1 MKRNAVGLGGASL
14 VLIFSIL
21 CLAIFS
27 VLALS
32 SANREKTLTDRLKAS
47 TEAYYAADSRAV
59 EIEVKLREAL
69 ARGET
74 PSEIDGDQCPSRGR
88 DAVRQRGDPAGHRR
102 DNQLISIKDRCR
114 RITGCSAAVLPY
126 LGLRKPSA
134 PVLPGRDQR
143 PQR

>member
-47 TEAYYAADSRAV
+47 TKAYYAADSRAV

-74 PSEIDGDQCPSRGR
+74 PSEIDGVTVTAQDDTYTFACPIDERR
-88 DAVRQRGDPAGHRR
+88 TLAVVLKAAR
-102 DNQLISIKDRCR
+102 NQLPVTLQTLQWCEISTADW
-114 RITGCSAAVLPY
+114 T
-126 LGLRKPSA
+126 
-134 PVLPGRDQR
+134 
-143 PQR
+143 PQEELDVWKGD

>member
-21 CLAIFS
+21 CLAIFA

-59 EIEVKLREAL
+59 EVEVKLREAL

-74 PSEIDGDQCPSRGR
+74 PSEIDGVTVTAQNDTYTFACPIDERR
-88 DAVRQRGDPAGHRR
+88 TLAVVLKAAR
-102 DNQLISIKDRCR
+102 NQLPVTLQTLQWCEISTADW
-114 RITGCSAAVLPY
+114 T
-126 LGLRKPSA
+126 
-134 PVLPGRDQR
+134 
-143 PQR
+143 PQEELDVWKGD

>member
-74 PSEIDGDQCPSRGR
+74 PSEIDGVTVTAQDDTYTYACPIDERR
-88 DAVRQRGDPAGHRR
+88 TLAVVLKAAR
-102 DNQLISIKDRCR
+102 NQLPVTLQTLQWCEISTADW
-114 RITGCSAAVLPY
+114 T
-126 LGLRKPSA
+126 
-134 PVLPGRDQR
+134 
-143 PQR
+143 PQEELDVWKGD

>member
-21 CLAIFS
+21 CLAIFA

-74 PSEIDGDQCPSRGR
+74 PSEIDGVTVTAQNDTYTYACPIDERR
-88 DAVRQRGDPAGHRR
+88 TLAVVLKAAR
-102 DNQLISIKDRCR
+102 NQLPVTLQTLQWCEISTADW
-114 RITGCSAAVLPY
+114 T
-126 LGLRKPSA
+126 
-134 PVLPGRDQR
+134 
-143 PQR
+143 PQEELDVWKGD

>member
-21 CLAIFS
+21 CLAIFA

-59 EIEVKLREAL
+59 EIEIKLREAL

-74 PSEIDGDQCPSRGR
+74 PSEIDGVAVTAQDDTYTYACPIDERR
-88 DAVRQRGDPAGHRR
+88 TLAVVLKAAR
-102 DNQLISIKDRCR
+102 NQLPVTLQTLQWCEISTADW
-114 RITGCSAAVLPY
+114 T
-126 LGLRKPSA
+126 
-134 PVLPGRDQR
+134 
-143 PQR
+143 PQEELDVWKGD

>member
-21 CLAIFS
+21 CLTIFA

-47 TEAYYAADSRAV
+47 TKAYYAADSRAV

-74 PSEIDGDQCPSRGR
+74 PSEIDGVTVTAQDDTYTFACPIDERR
-88 DAVRQRGDPAGHRR
+88 TLAVVLKAAR
-102 DNQLISIKDRCR
+102 NQLPVTLQTLQWCEISTADW
-114 RITGCSAAVLPY
+114 T
-126 LGLRKPSA
+126 
-134 PVLPGRDQR
+134 
-143 PQR
+143 PQEELDVWKGD

>member
-59 EIEVKLREAL
+59 EIEIKLREAL

-74 PSEIDGDQCPSRGR
+74 PSEIDGVTVTAQDDTYTYACPIDERR
-88 DAVRQRGDPAGHRR
+88 TLAVVLKAAR
-102 DNQLISIKDRCR
+102 NQLPVTLQTLQWCEISTADW
-114 RITGCSAAVLPY
+114 T
-126 LGLRKPSA
+126 
-134 PVLPGRDQR
+134 
-143 PQR
+143 PQEELDVWKGD

>member
-1 MKRNAVGLGGASL
+1 VKRNAVGLGGASL

-59 EIEVKLREAL
+59 EIEIKLREAL

-74 PSEIDGDQCPSRGR
+74 PSEIDGVAVTAQDDTYTYACPIDERR
-88 DAVRQRGDPAGHRR
+88 TLAVVLKAAR
-102 DNQLISIKDRCR
+102 NQLPVTLQTLQWCEISTADW
-114 RITGCSAAVLPY
+114 T
-126 LGLRKPSA
+126 
-134 PVLPGRDQR
+134 
-143 PQR
+143 PQEELDVWKGD

>member
-1 MKRNAVGLGGASL
+1 VKRNAVGLGGASL

-74 PSEIDGDQCPSRGR
+74 PSEIDGVTVTAQDDTYTYACPIDERR
-88 DAVRQRGDPAGHRR
+88 TLAVVLKAAR
-102 DNQLISIKDRCR
+102 NQLPVTLQTLQWCEISTADW
-114 RITGCSAAVLPY
+114 T
-126 LGLRKPSA
+126 
-134 PVLPGRDQR
+134 
-143 PQR
+143 PQEELDVWKGD

>member
-74 PSEIDGDQCPSRGR
+74 PSEIDGVAVTAQDDTYTYACPIDERR
-88 DAVRQRGDPAGHRR
+88 TLAVVLKAAR
-102 DNQLISIKDRCR
+102 NQLPVTLQTLQWCEISTADW
-114 RITGCSAAVLPY
+114 T
-126 LGLRKPSA
+126 
-134 PVLPGRDQR
+134 
-143 PQR
+143 PQEELDVWKGD

>member
-59 EIEVKLREAL
+59 EIEIKLREAL

-74 PSEIDGDQCPSRGR
+74 PSEIDGVAVTAQDDTYTYACPIDERR
-88 DAVRQRGDPAGHRR
+88 TLAVVLKAAR
-102 DNQLISIKDRCR
+102 NQLPVTLQTLQWCEISTADW
-114 RITGCSAAVLPY
+114 T
-126 LGLRKPSA
+126 
-134 PVLPGRDQR
+134 
-143 PQR
+143 PQEELDVWKGD

>member
-21 CLAIFS
+21 CLAIFA

-74 PSEIDGDQCPSRGR
+74 PSEIDGVTVTAQDDTYTYACPIDERR
-88 DAVRQRGDPAGHRR
+88 TLAVVLKAAR
-102 DNQLISIKDRCR
+102 NQLPVTLQTLQWCEISTADW
-114 RITGCSAAVLPY
+114 T
-126 LGLRKPSA
+126 
-134 PVLPGRDQR
+134 
-143 PQR
+143 PQEELDVWKGD